1 MTFDARETSVH
12 AGQPFE
18 LYLFQ
23 TQTQTWRLTS
33 ADRAITFN
41 NNSYEPEAIFRT
53 ASSQGQELKS
63 GALTVTIPKTH
74 ELAQLFVSFIPP
86 TPLSLVIFR
95 GHEGEPES
103 EIVTHFT
110 GRITMALF
118 GDDCELRA
126 VPEQEILQKRIPG
139 PKYQK
144 PCNHILYDSGC
155 TVDKA
160 LFNVSGPLTFV
171 DDDVIKAAAFATQPD
186 GWLDSGYIEF
196 GTERRMI
203 LNHVGD
209 TLTLLTGLASLT
221 VGTVVTA
228 FAGCK
233 RTIADCDI
241 KFANLP
247 HFFGFEFIPAR
258 NPFDGLE

>member
-1 MTFDARETSVH
+1 MTFDARETSIH
-12 AGQPFE
+12 GGQPFE

-23 TQTQTWRLTS
+23 TETQSWHLTS
-33 ADRAITFN
+33 ADRAIVFSG
-41 NNSYEPEAIFRT
+41 NSYEPEAIIRT
-53 ASSQGQELKS
+53 ATSQGQELKS
-63 GALTVTIPKTH
+63 GSITVTIPKTH
-74 ELAQLFVSFIPP
+74 EIAQLFVSFIPP

-110 GRITMALF
+110 GRVTIAIF
-118 GDDCELRA
+118 GDDCELRV
-126 VPEQEILQKRIPG
+126 VPEQELLQKRIPG
-139 PKYQK
+139 PKFQK

-160 LFNVSGPLTFV
+160 LFNVMGTLTFV
-171 DDDVIKAAAFATQPD
+171 SGEIIKAAAFATQPD
-186 GWLDSGYIEF
+186 GWLDAGYIEKA
-196 GTERRMI
+196 TERRMI

-209 TLTLLTGLASLT
+209 TVTLLSAMAGLE
-221 VGTVVTA
+221 VGDPVTA

-233 RTIADCDI
+233 RTLDDCDI
-241 KFANLP
+241 KFTNLE
-247 HFFGFEFIPAR
+247 HFFGFEWIPAK